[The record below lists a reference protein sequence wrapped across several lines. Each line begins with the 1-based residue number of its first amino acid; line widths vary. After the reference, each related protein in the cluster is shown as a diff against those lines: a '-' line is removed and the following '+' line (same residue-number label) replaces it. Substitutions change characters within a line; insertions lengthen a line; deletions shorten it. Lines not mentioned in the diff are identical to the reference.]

1 MSKRGFTHP
10 SVVPL
15 VHLSCFRKQ
24 GSINISISP
33 VRLGRS
39 GVEKTAGK
47 MLKNAKNANA
57 GWTDEGTQSCLPQL
71 TFLTA
76 IFKLGV
82 LHFFLWFLV
91 VGSIVK
97 PMQKNRKKS
106 PERIFFKLYFFPT
119 AYWWP
124 FLPFFIKRL
133 TSFCQ

>member
-1 MSKRGFTHP
+1 
-10 SVVPL
+10 
-15 VHLSCFRKQ
+15 
-24 GSINISISP
+24 
-33 VRLGRS
+33 
-39 GVEKTAGK
+39 

-97 PMQKNRKKS
+97 PMQKKKQKKI
-106 PERIFFKLYFFPT
+106 PGADFFKI
-119 AYWWP
+119 A
-124 FLPFFIKRL
+124 FLSNCLLVAIFANFYQKVNLVLSITFKR
-133 TSFCQ
+133 TDVQTWD